1 METRIDN
8 RAAKQKG
15 CFFFLKKK
23 NKNAR
28 VMKITREIIMT
39 NSTVQRKKSTDGR
52 VLV

>member
-1 METRIDN
+1 MITESSKTE
-8 RAAKQKG
+8 G
-15 CFFFLKKK
+15 VFFFPKKK